1 MLVILALT
9 LLAALGAYGFMPEE
23 PDPVPVPAPSRL
35 SRFSRVARSLG
46 RRRDW
51 LNSEEDRLK

>member
-1 MLVILALT
+1 MLAILALT
-9 LLAALGAYGFMPEE
+9 LLVALAAYGFMSEE
-23 PDPVPVPAPSRL
+23 PDLVPVRAPSR
-35 SRFSRVARSLG
+35 FTRVAHSLG